1 MLNEFMKLG
10 QVVEVRGQ
18 KIRARVFENKNGP
31 ILLYKGDIIKN
42 VSVGSFIKIP
52 KGFISI
58 IGKIEG
64 EHISELREQ
73 NAAQRFQK
81 ESDSIE
87 RMIDIS
93 VLGVMEHGVFMKGM
107 VEIPLVFSDVYILE
121 EYELQRVFSF
131 FENKQNAVALGNIA
145 EYKNYK
151 LYVDAQLLFGSH
163 IGIFG
168 NTGSGKSNTLATLYT
183 ALFQQYGDRKNFHKS
198 RFLFFD
204 FNGEYEDA
212 FTDKKQVY
220 RLSTRC
226 NAKDKIF
233 IPFSILED
241 AEFWSV
247 LCEISEKTQGPFLE
261 RVLSDYQQISHCAS
275 SGKKYL
281 ARLLQERIKEVLFYC
296 YRQGKM
302 SEESRENL
310 IELLGIVVK
319 DIRLL
324 REQYK
329 KLRMQCEMH
338 DVSSGESLRG
348 MEESFFITE
357 IMEPVVKLL
366 SQENLKDA
374 DVYDFFYFAMKYR
387 HWFESLR
394 RRIHVDDTE
403 AMMKRFEIRLPYIR
417 RLFSPVLEVK
427 NTPNVEV
434 VSLSNVNG
442 EFKKLVTVLLC
453 KLYYERQKKQGIGSL
468 HIVMD
473 EAHYFLGAEHNFD
486 GTFWRDYSRGIF
498 EEIVKEGRKFGAFLT
513 VSSQRPYDIPES
525 ILSQIHNYFIHRIVN
540 NEDIQS
546 IEKAVVSM
554 DGSFFDMLPVL
565 PKGTC
570 IFTGVASNFP
580 VMVEMDQAN
589 NTCIT
594 GRGTIELVRFWN
606 GEEDDILNDKK
617 Y

>member
-1 MLNEFMKLG
+1 VLNEFMKLG

-131 FENKQNAVALGNIA
+131 FEDKQNAVALGNIA
-145 EYKNYK
+145 EYKDYK

-183 ALFQQYGDRKNFHKS
+183 ALFQQYGDRKNFKKS
-198 RFLFFD
+198 KFLIFD

-212 FTDKKQVY
+212 FTENKQVY
-220 RLSTRC
+220 HLSTRC
-226 NAKDKIF
+226 NNKDKIC
-233 IPFSILED
+233 IPLSVLED
-241 AEFWSV
+241 MEFWSV
-247 LCEISEKTQGPFLE
+247 LCEISEKTQVPFLE
-261 RVLSDYQQISHCAS
+261 RVLKDYQQISHCS
-275 SGKKYL
+275 FSGKKYL
-281 ARLLQERIKEVLFYC
+281 ARLLQERVREVLLCC
-296 YRQGKM
+296 YRQGRM
-302 SEESRENL
+302 WEEIRENL
-310 IELLGIVVK
+310 TELLGIVLK
-319 DIRLL
+319 NMILL
-324 REQYK
+324 QEQYK
-329 KLRMQCEMH
+329 KMRIHCQWNEL
-338 DVSSGESLRG
+338 SAKESFSD
-348 MEESFFITE
+348 MEESAFAAQTI
-357 IMEPVVKLL
+357 EPLMKLL
-366 SQENLKDA
+366 SQENLKDG
-374 DVYDFFYFAMKYR
+374 DGYDFFDFAMKYR
-387 HWFESLR
+387 FWSETLR
-394 RRIHVDDTE
+394 RRTQVDFIE
-403 AMMKRFEIRLPYIR
+403 PMIKRFEARLPYIR
-417 RLFSPVLEVK
+417 RLFLPVVEV
-427 NTPNVEV
+427 PQGHNVEV
-434 VSLSNVNG
+434 ISLLNVNG
-442 EFKKLVTVLLC
+442 EFKKLVALLLC
-453 KLYYERQKKQGIGSL
+453 KIHYERQKKQGIGSL
-468 HIVMD
+468 HIIMD
-473 EAHYFLGAEHNFD
+473 EAHYFLGEDYSSNGA
-486 GTFWRDYSRGIF
+486 FWRTYSRVIF
-498 EEIVKEGRKFGAFLT
+498 EELVKEGRKFGTFLT

-540 NEDIQS
+540 KEDIRS

-554 DGSFFDMLPVL
+554 EESFFDMLPVL

-580 VMVEMDQAN
+580 VMVEMDRARDSEV
-589 NTCIT
+589 T

-606 GEEDDILNDKK
+606 GEEECVRKPEK
-617 Y
+617 C